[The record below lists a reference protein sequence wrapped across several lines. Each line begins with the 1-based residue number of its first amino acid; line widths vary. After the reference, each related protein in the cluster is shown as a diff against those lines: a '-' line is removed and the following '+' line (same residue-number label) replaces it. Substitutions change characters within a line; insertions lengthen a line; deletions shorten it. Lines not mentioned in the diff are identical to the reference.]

1 MFILGWSA
9 SKLFLKLSRKI
20 ALTAKT
26 CNISDIGKFVIT
38 LQNHLGS
45 SIQLIGTEEGI
56 RTHSC

>member
-1 MFILGWSA
+1 M
-9 SKLFLKLSRKI
+9 FLKLSRKI